1 MIKDIYKESV
11 ELTFVYLHE
20 GCGKTLAKI
29 NDTIPHTRIDMGYR
43 GTQNVPV
50 HRYLY
55 ESECCSVRP
64 LAKKT
69 STFSCKD
76 LRKTLSQYV
85 MSSGQSRMTLQ
96 MYEKVFTNGQHSQGY
111 CIVG

>member
-1 MIKDIYKESV
+1 MDIYKESV
-11 ELTFVYLHE
+11 ELTFVYLIE

-43 GTQNVPV
+43 YAERDLPQVSI
-50 HRYLY
+50 R
-55 ESECCSVRP
+55 SECCSVRP

-69 STFSCKD
+69 TTFSIKD

-85 MSSGQSRMTLQ
+85 TSNGSTAWLYKSKHFSFTDNTHGVLQ
-96 MYEKVFTNGQHSQGY
+96 K
-111 CIVG
+111 